1 MKWWIHRVK
10 NSMYVNTRIKIL
22 CDIFQVML
30 NMWIPQHYFDLPSLI
45 HFQIVNESIQED
57 TISPLEIEASSSD
70 LSLIMS
76 TMLVELGVLRQEEDR
91 LVFVD
96 EELNTVELEGAD
108 NTKIVLQLVE
118 EDEVNF

>member
-1 MKWWIHRVK
+1 
-10 NSMYVNTRIKIL
+10 
-22 CDIFQVML
+22 
-30 NMWIPQHYFDLPSLI
+30 
-45 HFQIVNESIQED
+45 
-57 TISPLEIEASSSD
+57 
-70 LSLIMS
+70 MS

>member
-1 MKWWIHRVK
+1 M
-10 NSMYVNTRIKIL
+10 T
-22 CDIFQVML
+22 
-30 NMWIPQHYFDLPSLI
+30 PSLV